1 MCIRDRPLIDALA
14 HGEPSFFARAAREQ
28 MGGATL
34 RRDAV
39 RLAAQGRTTIDEAM
53 RVSSQV
59 DE

>member
-1 MCIRDRPLIDALA
+1 
-14 HGEPSFFARAAREQ
+14 

-39 RLAAQGRTTIDEAM
+39 RLAAQGRTTIEEAM